1 MALTNKLKKQVDLP
15 VWEWCRFAPTTS
27 AAAMST
33 CSDESSGGQYIYY
46 LDTTNLWRYDTIS
59 DGWQRLAGPQIPPLT
74 ISAMRYSVYG
84 GYRGNVLS
92 ASATSVVL
100 PGLQGNKL
108 VGKTIR
114 ITQGT
119 GAGQERVVSAI
130 THEIVEHGSCS
141 TASATVLTDNQTIP
155 KKWTINQWAGYQ
167 CRIVYGTGESQ
178 VRNILYNGTATL
190 TFQDNDWQPYDSW
203 NNTPF
208 SAIAP
213 NAAPST
219 ACNYYIEKST
229 ATVPAWTTTPDA
241 TSKFV
246 FITGGIWL
254 FTGRTVANGSASMQ
268 YYDVMTDSWDI
279 KTCPGMLQNIVC
291 SLDASIERTGEIGGS
306 FDSGDCDSST
316 ARTMVDAT
324 KTWAVD
330 RYANYQIRVTK
341 TATGVVQR
349 RRIIGNTANTLYIN
363 KPWTETPDTNFTWA
377 IYGDTNTIWQIG
389 NTRGG
394 LLKYLIEE
402 DLWVEA
408 HETDTGVCNNMSI
421 TNGRSLM
428 PIGYTATVNT
438 AGILT
443 MNAVPTNK
451 GTGYRVGDICS
462 INEATGG
469 KIRVATIST
478 GGVVETVELY
488 ASGTSGT
495 YTAGAGKAT
504 TNVIPASGGGSSLT
518 VNIATVGNVAKVTTA
533 MAHNICRGDTV
544 TTLGADVGA
553 WNSSFTV
560 IGCDAA
566 TTLDFAAP
574 NGVAP
579 TRAVINAA
587 AGVLVDSTKAWT
599 AGEFI
604 GKLICKYACTGPI
617 VTTEIRKITANTST
631 TITCAAW
638 TLPVTGKDR
647 YAITEMSA
655 FGAENQFR
663 VPSQS
668 NSGWATSGNDTTL
681 TETGKLWQVGQ
692 WVGYKVKVIC
702 GTGFD
707 KGEVAIT
714 ANTADTL
721 TVATFGFTPD
731 ATTKYKIMDTW
742 GIATGTFA
750 ATTLADSTKNWT
762 VNQWAGKQLRIM
774 GGSTVINTTA
784 LEVTITS
791 NTATTL
797 TFATITA
804 LTDATTTY
812 CIISPTVRGSGIQL
826 MWNYGRSDAEVA
838 GKYLWCPR
846 GGSSVTAGLMAM
858 DKYDIAKDQWDLNLA
873 LNPWTEM
880 EFLGSQW
887 SYDGGDYI
895 YWSQAGTASSRTYRI
910 NMATLVVDC
919 AGQTPYAHG
928 AAVQGNRME
937 IITTID
943 GLTYLYL
950 MRSTGSEFWRTLL
963 FW

>member
-1 MALTNKLKKQVDLP
+1 M
-15 VWEWCRFAPTTS
+15 CS
-27 AAAMST
+27 
-33 CSDESSGGQYIYY
+33 CSDKSVGGQFIYY
-46 LDTTNLWRYDTIS
+46 LDTTNLWRYDTVS
-59 DGWQRLAGPQIPPLT
+59 DSWQRLAGPQIPPLT
-74 ISAMRYSVYG
+74 VSSMRYMVYG

-92 ASATSVVL
+92 AGATSVVL
-100 PGLQGNKL
+100 PGLQGTKL
-108 VGKTIR
+108 VGETIR

-119 GAGQERVVSAI
+119 GVGQERVVSAI

-141 TASATVLTDNQTIP
+141 AATATLLTDNQTIP
-155 KKWTINQWAGYQ
+155 KKWTINQWVGYQ
-167 CRIVYGTGESQ
+167 CRIVFGTGESQ
-178 VRNILYNGTATL
+178 IRNILYNGSATL

-213 NAAPST
+213 NVAPGV

-229 ATVPAWTTTPDA
+229 ATVPAWTTVPDA

-246 FITGGIWL
+246 FLTGGIWL
-254 FTGRTVANGSASMQ
+254 FTGRTVANGSAAMQ
-268 YYDVMTDSWDI
+268 YYDVINDNWDI
-279 KTCPGMLQNIVC
+279 KTCTGMLQNIVC
-291 SLDASIERTGEIGGS
+291 SLDASIEFPDEIGGT
-306 FDSGDCDSST
+306 FDSGACDASA

-324 KTWAVD
+324 KTWTVD
-330 RYANYQIRVTK
+330 RYCNYQIRVTK
-341 TATGVVQR
+341 TSTGVVQY
-349 RRIIGNTANTLYIN
+349 RRIIGNTINTLYIN
-363 KPWTETPDTNFTWA
+363 KPWTNTPDDTYTWA
-377 IYGDTNTIWQIG
+377 IYGDTNAIWQAG

-394 LLKYLIEE
+394 LLKYLVEE

-408 HETDTGVCNNMSI
+408 HEADTGVCANMTI
-421 TNGRSLM
+421 TNGKSLM
-428 PIGYTATVNT
+428 PIGYTATVNA

-443 MNAVPTNK
+443 MTATPTNK
-451 GTGYRVGDICS
+451 GTGYKVGDICS

-469 KIRVATIST
+469 KIRVATISA

-488 ASGTSGT
+488 ACGTSGT
-495 YTAGAGKAT
+495 YTGGAGKAT

-533 MAHNICRGDTV
+533 IAHNIARGDTV

-553 WNSSFTV
+553 WNSTWTV

-579 TRAVINAA
+579 ARATINAA
-587 AGVLVDSTKAWT
+587 AGVLVDASKNWT
-599 AGEFI
+599 SGEFI

-631 TITCAAW
+631 TITCSSW
-638 TLPVTGKDR
+638 VLPVTGKDR
-647 YAITEMSA
+647 YAITDMHT
-655 FGAENQFR
+655 FGVENQYR
-663 VPSQS
+663 VPSQT

-692 WVGYKVKVIC
+692 WVNYKVKVIC
-702 GTGFD
+702 GTGYD

-721 TVATFGFTPD
+721 TVASFGFNPD
-731 ATTKYKIMDTW
+731 TTTKYKIMDTW
-742 GIATGTFA
+742 GIATGTYA

-774 GGSTVINTTA
+774 GGGTIINTTA
-784 LEVTITS
+784 LEVLISANTS
-791 NTATTL
+791 NTL

-812 CIISPTVRGSGIQL
+812 AIISPTVRGTGLALMYNSGC
-826 MWNYGRSDAEVA
+826 SDTDVK
-838 GKYLWCPR
+838 GKHIWCPR
-846 GGSSVTAGLMAM
+846 GGSSVSAGLMAM
-858 DKYDIAKDQWDLNLA
+858 DRYDIATDQWDLNLV

-887 SYDGGDYI
+887 TYDGGDYI
-895 YWSQAGTASSRTYRI
+895 YWSQAGTTSSRVYRI
-910 NMATLVVDC
+910 NMKTLVVEGG
-919 AGQTPYAHG
+919 GQAPYAHG
-928 AAVQGNRME
+928 AGVQGNRMDM
-937 IITTID
+937 I
-943 GLTYLYL
+943 LTADSLKYLYL
-950 MRSTGSEFWRTLL
+950 IRSTGAEFWRTLL
-963 FW
+963 WW